1 MKQMKTF
8 FTKTYGCQMNKYD
21 TELISA
27 IFIENGYVETEKIED
42 ADFVI
47 INTCSVRERAKA
59 KVYSEIARLS
69 NILRESDAKIG
80 ICGCVAQQMGED
92 LIDKFSK
99 VCFVIGTGGIYRL
112 SEIINRIEYG
122 ERVVDVAFSKDNFE
136 IHKFRRKPGV
146 SAFVSIMKGCDNFCS
161 YCIVPYVR
169 GREISRKPFEIIDE
183 IKYLRDLGYKEVTLL
198 GQNVNSY
205 GKNLDESINF
215 PKFLTMVNN
224 IDGIERIRFVT
235 SHPKDFSNDLI
246 NAMKECE
253 KVCEHVHLPLQ
264 SGSDRILRKMN
275 RKYIL
280 KKYMEIV
287 EALKKNIDG
296 IALTSDFI
304 VGYPDESKE
313 DFNNTLAAIKEIRY
327 HTIFAFMYSPRPG
340 TKAALANDNIDKNEK
355 RERLNELITLQSE
368 ITYNIN
374 KSYEGKITEVLIEGF
389 SKKSRNI
396 YMGRNRQNQ
405 IVNFVAQK
413 QLEIG
418 EMVKIKVIEGKKNTL
433 FGELIN

>member
-1 MKQMKTF
+1 
-8 FTKTYGCQMNKYD
+8 MNKYD

-27 IFIENGYVETEKIED
+27 IFIENGYVETEKIDD
-42 ADFVI
+42 ADIVI

-80 ICGCVAQQMGED
+80 VCGCVAQQMGED
-92 LIDKFSK
+92 LIEKFSK
-99 VCFVIGTGGIYRL
+99 VYFVIGTGGIYRL
-112 SEIINRIEYG
+112 SEILNRVEYG

-136 IHKFRRKPGV
+136 IHKFNRKPGV
-146 SAFVSIMKGCDNFCS
+146 SAYVSIMKGCDNFCS

-235 SHPKDFSNDLI
+235 SHPKDFSTDLI
-246 NAMKECE
+246 KAMKECE

-275 RKYIL
+275 RRYTL
-280 KKYMEIV
+280 KEYMEIV

-313 DFNNTLAAIKEIRY
+313 DFNSTLAAIKEIKY
-327 HTIFAFMYSPRPG
+327 HTVFAFMYSPRPG
-340 TKAALANDNIDKNEK
+340 TKAALDNDNIDRDEK
-355 RERLNELITLQSE
+355 KQRLNELITLQSE

-374 KSYEGKITEVLIEGF
+374 KSYEGKTTEVLIEGF
-389 SKKSRNI
+389 SKKSKNM

-405 IVNFVAQK
+405 IVNFISQK
-413 QLEIG
+413 QSEIG
-418 EMVKIKVIEGKKNTL
+418 KMVKVKVIEGKKNTL